1 MNQCESIWININHGQ
16 SLIKKN
22 LFAGYVCFPFIEQ
35 RVSFGVPWGLSE
47 KNAAKSN
54 PWDFTGEIFARFP
67 QTDPRIILLV
77 RFT

>member
-1 MNQCESIWININHGQ
+1 MNQYKSWSIFDQKKTCLLAMCVFHLLSNVFLLG
-16 SLIKKN
+16 SLGDCLK
-22 LFAGYVCFPFIEQ
+22 
-35 RVSFGVPWGLSE
+35 